1 MEEHRF
7 ERQGTQLF
15 YRRWPGP
22 AERTLVM
29 FHGLASNSTRW
40 CEFAELA
47 QARCDWQ
54 ILAPDLRGHG
64 HSSYRGP
71 LSKRDW
77 MDDVLALLDRCGCQR
92 AVIGGH
98 CLGAN
103 LAMRLALDHPDRVSG
118 LVLVEPMLPTAL
130 LGVLRTI
137 RPLRWT
143 LPMLAWPIR
152 LVNALGVYRRALPVL
167 DLSELDRQTRLAVD
181 VQGDARAMLKRYAR
195 PSKDMAYLP
204 VATYLQA
211 LFQVLRRVGP
221 LDRIQAPALALLSG
235 GALLADPDKTRALLQ
250 ALPNVRIE
258 QVDALHWIPTEHPQ
272 AMTRHIV
279 EFLEQRTESSEGFAA
294 PDQCR

>member
-1 MEEHRF
+1 MEENRF
-7 ERQGTQLF
+7 ERDGITLF

-29 FHGLASNSTRW
+29 FHGLASNGTRW
-40 CEFAELA
+40 REFAELA

-54 ILAPDLRGHG
+54 IISPDLRGHG
-64 HSSYRGP
+64 QASYRGR

-77 MDDVLALLDRCGCQR
+77 MDDVLSMLDRLGCER

-103 LAMRLALDHPDRVSG
+103 LAMRLALDHPDRVRG

-137 RPLRWT
+137 RPLRWA

-152 LVNALGVYRRALPVL
+152 VLNALGLHRRSLKVL
-167 DLSELDRQTRLAVD
+167 DLTELDRQTRAAVAEH
-181 VQGDARAMLKRYAR
+181 GDPKAMLKRYAK
-195 PSKDMAYLP
+195 PGKDMAYLP

-211 LFQVLRRVGP
+211 LFQVLRKVGP
-221 LDRIQAPALALLSG
+221 LEKIQTPTLALLSG
-235 GALLADPDKTRALLQ
+235 GALLADPEETRRLLQ

-258 QVDALHWIPTEHPQ
+258 QVDALHWIPTEHPEE
-272 AMTRHIV
+272 MTHLIV
-279 EFLEQRTESSEGFAA
+279 EFLQGL
-294 PDQCR
+294 P

>member
-7 ERQGTQLF
+7 ERQGTTLF

-29 FHGLASNSTRW
+29 LHGLASNGTRW
-40 CEFAELA
+40 REFAELA
-47 QARCDWQ
+47 KSRCDWQ
-54 ILAPDLRGHG
+54 ILSPDLRGHG
-64 HSSYRGP
+64 QSTYRGH
-71 LSKRDW
+71 LTRGHW
-77 MDDVLALLDRCGCQR
+77 AADVLTMLDQCGCQR

-103 LAMRLALDHPDRVSG
+103 LALHMALAHPERVAG

-143 LPMLAWPIR
+143 LPALALPLR
-152 LVNALGVYRRALPVL
+152 AVNALGLYRRRLPVL
-167 DLSELDRQTRLAVD
+167 DLSELDRQTRAAVAE
-181 VQGDARAMLKRYAR
+181 QGDARAMLKRYAR

-211 LFQVLRRVGP
+211 LFQVLRDVGP
-221 LDRIQAPALALLSG
+221 LERAEAPTLALLSG
-235 GALLADPDKTRALLQ
+235 GALLADPDKTRRLLT
-250 ALPNVRIE
+250 AMPAVRIE
-258 QVDALHWIPTEHPQ
+258 QVDALHWIPTEHPE
-272 AMTRHIV
+272 AMTRLIV
-279 EFLEQRTESSEGFAA
+279 DFLEDLF
-294 PDQCR
+294 